1 MTAASQRSG
10 STAQNW
16 TEKSVEEV
24 ARIGFSYERVST
36 KSQVGGVGLKRQH
49 DAFEP
54 FCQRHGLI
62 PNADP
67 IRDEGLSAFH
77 GTHKS
82 KGALGAFIQARRDD
96 LIPAGSVLVVEEWD
110 RFSRRTTS
118 VSERM
123 LHELWELDLALGIVS
138 QDSIVTEEHY
148 NENIGLSVMLKVLQN
163 ESNAES
169 SKKSRR
175 IKNVWQERRDS
186 YLNSGK
192 KFLSLS
198 DAPKW
203 LAIGENDFVPGPLA
217 ETIQLIFELAAKQ
230 GLSSVQIAVELNRR
244 GLSTATGGAWGN
256 ANVCKVLRND
266 QVMGHKRWEDGRI
279 SQGYYPVIVDA
290 ETVALAREN
299 VSRRRSAPARGRT
312 TRKNGELGPCR
323 NIFKGLTYC
332 CCGAPMVDTSS
343 HSGKY
348 LDLVC
353 SAQNDGRDCIVK
365 SKQRWK
371 VDEELLLRAFMDRRW
386 ERFFKNP
393 STGPRIRALQDRLLK
408 EERLAGELKT
418 QAEAAEN
425 NASNAFTQANAEKDL
440 LKFYGELAL
449 RAKKQANAAEDKTK
463 KTRAELDAFQA
474 LPDGADMKEQI
485 RIKVEDFLSLPNR
498 ADPDVRNKFN
508 QWVQTL
514 GARIIFMSTNPVRI
528 RITLKDLPT
537 DHWWRELRPE
547 VTDKQLLNSID
558 DVYLYRQGDDF
569 VIDQTIQD
577 MAELGATA
585 QQVKE
590 QREKLE
596 ARIPTPKRI
605 KSPTY
610 SEEEAFLPA
619 PRVPARQ
626 RPDTK

>member
-1 MTAASQRSG
+1 MTTTSQHRE
-10 STAQNW
+10 STA
-16 TEKSVEEV
+16 EEHARKPLEEV

-36 KSQVGGVGLKRQH
+36 KSQVDGVGLGRQH

-54 FCQRHGLI
+54 FCQRHNLI

-82 KGALGAFIQARRDD
+82 RGALGAFIQASRDG
-96 LIPAGSVLVVEEWD
+96 LISAGSVLVVEEWD
-110 RFSRRTTS
+110 RFSRRTPS

-123 LHELWELDLALGIVS
+123 LHELWDLDLALGIVS
-138 QDSIVTEEHY
+138 QDAIVTEDNY
-148 NENIGLSVMLKVLQN
+148 NENMGLSVMLKVLQK
-163 ESNAES
+163 ESNSES

-175 IKNVWQERRDS
+175 IKHVWQQRRDL
-186 YLNSGK
+186 YLTTGQ
-192 KFLSLS
+192 KFLSSS

-203 LAIGENDFVPGPLA
+203 LAIGENDFVTGPLA
-217 ETIQLIFELAAKQ
+217 ETIKSIFELTIQ
-230 GLSSVQIAVELNRR
+230 GLSSVQIAAELNQR
-244 GLSTATGGAWGN
+244 GLTTATGGAWGN
-256 ANVCKVLRND
+256 ANVCKVLNND
-266 QVMGHKRWEDGRI
+266 QVMGHKRWEDGTV
-279 SQGYYPVIVDA
+279 SKGYYPAIVDA
-290 ETVALAREN
+290 ETVEHAREILK
-299 VSRRRSAPARGRT
+299 RRSSAPARGRT

-371 VDEELLLRAFMDRRW
+371 VDEELLLMAFMDRRW

-393 STGPRIRALQDRLLK
+393 SAGPRIRALQERLLE
-408 EERLAGELKT
+408 EERLAGELRT
-418 QAEAAEN
+418 QAEAAED
-425 NASNAFTQANAEKDL
+425 NASRAFTQANADKDL

-449 RAKKQANAAEDKTK
+449 KAKKQADAAEDQTK
-463 KTRAELDAFQA
+463 QTRAELKALQA
-474 LPDGADMKEQI
+474 LPDGANMKEQI
-485 RIKVEDFLSLPNR
+485 RNKLEEFLLLPNR
-498 ADPDVRNKFN
+498 ADRDVRNKFS
-508 QWVQTL
+508 QWVQTT
-514 GARIIFMSTNPVRI
+514 GARIIFMKTNPVRV
-528 RITLKDLPT
+528 RITLKDLPVN
-537 DHWWRELRPE
+537 HWWRELRPD

-585 QQVKE
+585 QQVTE

-605 KSPTY
+605 LSPTY
-610 SEEEAFLPA
+610 SAKEAEPGK
-619 PRVPARQ
+619 RRRQ
-626 RPDTK
+626 

>member
-1 MTAASQRSG
+1 MTTTSHSRDSATG
-10 STAQNW
+10 SHIK
-16 TEKSVEEV
+16 KSVDEV

-36 KSQVGGVGLKRQH
+36 KSQVDGVGLGRQH
-49 DAFEP
+49 DAFVP
-54 FCQRHGLI
+54 FCQRHGLVA
-62 PNADP
+62 NADP

-110 RFSRRTTS
+110 RFSRQTTS

-123 LHELWELDLALGIVS
+123 LRELWDLDLALGIVT
-138 QDSIVTEEHY
+138 QDVIVTEDKY
-148 NENIGLSVMLKVLQN
+148 NQDVGLSVMLKCLQK

-175 IKNVWQERRDS
+175 IKHVWQERRD
-186 YLNSGK
+186 LFQNEGQ

-217 ETIQLIFELAAKQ
+217 ETIKLIFELGARQ
-230 GLSSVQIAVELNRR
+230 GMSSVQIAEELNRR
-244 GLSTATGGAWGN
+244 GLSTATGGTWGN

-266 QVMGHKRWEDGRI
+266 QVMGHKCWGDGII

-290 ETVALAREN
+290 KTVELAREN
-299 VSRRRSAPARGRT
+299 VRRRYSAPARGRT

-371 VDEELLLRAFMDRRW
+371 VDEELLLRAFMGRRW

-393 STGPRIRALQDRLLK
+393 STGPRIRDLQNRLL
-408 EERLAGELKT
+408 EEEQLAGELRT
-418 QAEAAEN
+418 QAEAAEY
-425 NASNAFTQANAEKDL
+425 NASKAFTQADADKDL

-449 RAKKQANAAEDKTK
+449 KAKKQANAAEDKTK
-463 KTRAELDAFQA
+463 QTKAELEVFQA

-485 RIKVEDFLSLPNR
+485 RIKVEEFLSLPNR
-498 ADPDVRNKFN
+498 ADRDVRNKFN

-514 GARIIFMSTNPVRI
+514 GARIIFMSTNPVHV
-528 RITLKDLPT
+528 RITLKDLPI
-537 DHWWRELRPE
+537 DHGWRELRPD
-547 VTDKQLLNSID
+547 VNDKQLLNSID

-569 VIDQTIQD
+569 VVDQTVQD
-577 MAELGATA
+577 IAELGATR

-596 ARIPTPKRI
+596 ALIPTPKRLNY
-605 KSPTY
+605 PTY
-610 SEEEAFLPA
+610 SEEEAEPA
-619 PRVPARQ
+619 KRR
-626 RPDTK
+626 RPVR

>member
-1 MTAASQRSG
+1 MTATSQRIG
-10 STAQNW
+10 SSAHNVA
-16 TEKSVEEV
+16 EKSVAEA

-36 KSQVGGVGLKRQH
+36 KSQVDGVGLERQH

-54 FCQRHGLI
+54 FCQRHGLV

-67 IRDEGLSAFH
+67 VRDEGLSAFH

-82 KGALGAFIQARRDD
+82 KGALGTFIQARRDD

-110 RFSRRTTS
+110 RFSMRTTS

-123 LHELWELDLALGIVS
+123 LHELWDLDLALGMVT
-138 QDSIVTEEHY
+138 QDVIVTEDKY
-148 NENIGLSVMLKVLQN
+148 NQDVGLSVILKCLQK

-175 IKNVWQERRDS
+175 IKHVWQERRET
-186 YLNSGK
+186 YRNSGQ

-217 ETIQLIFELAAKQ
+217 ETIKLIFELAARQ
-230 GLSSVQIAVELNRR
+230 GMSSVQIAGELNRR
-244 GLSTATGGAWGN
+244 GLCTATGGAWGN

-266 QVMGHKRWEDGRI
+266 QVMGHKCREDGHI
-279 SQGYYPVIVDA
+279 SQGYCPVIVDA
-290 ETVALAREN
+290 KTVELAREN
-299 VSRRRSAPARGRT
+299 VKRRYSAPARGRT
-312 TRKNGELGPCR
+312 TRKNGELGSCR
-323 NIFKGLTYC
+323 NIFKGLTHC

-353 SAQNDGRDCIVK
+353 SVQNDGRDCIVK

-393 STGPRIRALQDRLLK
+393 GTGPRIRELQGRLLE

-418 QAEAAEN
+418 QAEAAED
-425 NASNAFTQANAEKDL
+425 NASKAFTQTNADKDL

-449 RAKKQANAAEDKTK
+449 KPKKQANAAEDKTK
-463 KTRAELDAFQA
+463 QTRAELEAFQA

-485 RIKVEDFLSLPNR
+485 RIKVMNLCHYPIVPTEMQETSL
-498 ADPDVRNKFN
+498 
-508 QWVQTL
+508 
-514 GARIIFMSTNPVRI
+514 TNG
-528 RITLKDLPT
+528 LK
-537 DHWWRELRPE
+537 H
-547 VTDKQLLNSID
+547 
-558 DVYLYRQGDDF
+558 
-569 VIDQTIQD
+569 
-577 MAELGATA
+577 
-585 QQVKE
+585 
-590 QREKLE
+590 LE
-596 ARIPTPKRI
+596 HVLV
-605 KSPTY
+605 S
-610 SEEEAFLPA
+610 
-619 PRVPARQ
+619 
-626 RPDTK
+626 